1 MPVPTLR
8 RVLRK
13 SRKELQQIQ
22 SANRLSSAADRE
34 LITGSRAV
42 INASHQLLR
51 RIDRQL
57 GIAPKKPED

>member
-13 SRKELQQIQ
+13 SRRELQEIQ
-22 SANRLSSAADRE
+22 AANRLSGAADRE
-34 LITGSRAV
+34 LISGARAV
-42 INASHQLLR
+42 INDSHDLMR

-57 GIAPKKPED
+57 GIAPKKPGD